1 MHLGALKDQTSSPI
15 AASSAPTVGW
25 YAETDTKNIQE
36 MAHDEYPGPLL
47 NEVANAASRSR
58 STSTFNTMTFSFSRG
73 RKW

>member
-47 NEVANAASRSR
+47 NDGGKCRIKIAVNIN
-58 STSTFNTMTFSFSRG
+58 FQYNDFLV
-73 RKW
+73 